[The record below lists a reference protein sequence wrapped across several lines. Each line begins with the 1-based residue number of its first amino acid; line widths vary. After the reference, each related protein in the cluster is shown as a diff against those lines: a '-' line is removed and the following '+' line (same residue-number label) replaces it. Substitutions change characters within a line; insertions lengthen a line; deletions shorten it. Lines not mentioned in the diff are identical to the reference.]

1 MIEKSEQG
9 PVPVTAFGAWPG
21 FQYGS
26 QRFVFLNLGL
36 DVEMDGVTYHL
47 DSVFSQKSE
56 MDEVIDT
63 IELERSQ
70 RMTA

>member
-1 MIEKSEQG
+1 MIEKPEQR

-26 QRFVFLNLGL
+26 RRFLFLNLGL

-47 DSVFSQKSE
+47 DSVFSEKSGLG
-56 MDEVIDT
+56 EVIDA

-70 RMTA
+70 RQTA